1 MLARP
6 LLIESSENLLKLC
19 KVDFKKFKEKE
30 KNMEQFI
37 QQNLWILILLTLWTT
52 PWKGWALWKSARL
65 NDKGWFI
72 VLLVIN
78 TLAILEILY
87 IFIVSKRKKS
97 VELT

>member
-1 MLARP
+1 M
-6 LLIESSENLLKLC
+6 
-19 KVDFKKFKEKE
+19 V
-30 KNMEQFI
+30 QFLR
-37 QQNLWILILLTLWTT
+37 QNLWILILLILWAI

-65 NDKGWFI
+65 NDKVWFI
-72 VLLVIN
+72 VLLVVN